1 LMALALPDSL
11 AVCGVF
17 ISAATPP
24 ISPA

>member
-17 ISAATPP
+17 ISAAIPP